1 MPDLIIAPEGLR
13 VAQAYLEHKMNSMDT
28 ALALQLPHEEVMRYL
43 KTPEVK
49 RYIDHVFEESGYRNK
64 TRLQEI
70 MNIIID
76 KKLEEIE
83 ETGMITDK
91 DILDILAFQ
100 HKMRMDELKLQ
111 LELEKAAAKDT
122 PTVQTNVQVNSYG
135 GDNYQA
141 LLRTILDP
149 KQTR

>member
-1 MPDLIIAPEGLR
+1 
-13 VAQAYLEHKMNSMDT
+13 MNSVDT
-28 ALALQLPHEEVMRYL
+28 AMALQIPHEEVLRYL
-43 KTPEVK
+43 KTAEVK

-64 TRLQEI
+64 TRLQDI

-111 LELEKAAAKDT
+111 IEMEKASAKS
-122 PTVQTNVQVNSYG
+122 PSVQTNVQVNSYG

-149 KQTR
+149 K